1 MNSCQILSIF
11 FKIEWVLDKMKE
23 FVKNSFNFK
32 EKLKNI
38 LLRIKNSSQNKIF
51 KKKKTLN
58 TVIPCTGM
66 HALKPKLLGN
76 RCTIKHAF

>member
-1 MNSCQILSIF
+1 
-11 FKIEWVLDKMKE
+11 MKE

-58 TVIPCTGM
+58 NSKNEKNNLGLGFIPKIIGFWVWV
-66 HALKPKLLGN
+66 LGFI
-76 RCTIKHAF
+76 TTFFGF

>member
-1 MNSCQILSIF
+1 
-11 FKIEWVLDKMKE
+11 MKE

-58 TVIPCTGM
+58 NSKNEKNNLGLGLGFIPKIIGFWVSV
-66 HALKPKLLGN
+66 LGFI
-76 RCTIKHAF
+76 TTFLGF